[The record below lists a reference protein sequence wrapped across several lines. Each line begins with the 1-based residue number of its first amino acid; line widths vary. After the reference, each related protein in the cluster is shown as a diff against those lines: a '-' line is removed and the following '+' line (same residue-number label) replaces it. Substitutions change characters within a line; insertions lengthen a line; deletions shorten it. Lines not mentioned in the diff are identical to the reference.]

1 MKVEITIIMKTRSLS
16 FFFFIILTR
25 FVMACDGPILV
36 CEEADFSALAQSP
49 ASPYSSFSEEREP
62 TFERFISYYDYA
74 EDTFADRLCWQA
86 YGPEMSLESES
97 PEALNFSV
105 TFQKTEIEA
114 PLVRFTPDLQP
125 HDLAVPHTVVL
136 SAAELLAHRDFLGT
150 HLAHN
155 PEHRIH
161 VVLGDGPFIDG
172 DRLIMKKDDLPNGLR
187 HLVLSDPRHLVKVIH
202 GAFLADHETLTTFD
216 PLGLDQVR
224 AIEPYFLFNC
234 RGLTKVKIDRLLNL
248 KMINVFFL
256 GFCEAFPPEELEKI
270 KSFITSRKIAH

>member
-1 MKVEITIIMKTRSLS
+1 MKTRSLS

-187 HLVLSDPRHLVKVIH
+187 HLVLSDPRHLVKVIDR
-202 GAFLADHETLTTFD
+202 GFLIGHETLTTFD
-216 PLGLDQVR
+216 PLGLDQVHVID
-224 AIEPYFLFNC
+224 AGFLYSC
-234 RGLTKVKIDRLLNL
+234 LRLTKVNIERFVNL
-248 KMINVFFL
+248 KMISAYFIGMCKDL
-256 GFCEAFPPEELEKI
+256 LTEEREAI
-270 KSFITSRKIAH
+270 KSFLKSKNIAH